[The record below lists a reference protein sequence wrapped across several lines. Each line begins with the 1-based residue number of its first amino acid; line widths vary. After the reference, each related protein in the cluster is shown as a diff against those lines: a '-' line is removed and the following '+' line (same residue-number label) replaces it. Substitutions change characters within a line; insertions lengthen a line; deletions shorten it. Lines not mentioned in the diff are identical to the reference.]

1 MGHKPRVVMKNI
13 NAKSSITIPDGVTVE
28 VKSRFVKVTGPRG
41 VLSKSFKHM
50 SSDIFKTDDKT
61 IKVEKWFG
69 QAKELSAIKTTCS
82 HIQNMIIG
90 VTKGF
95 KYRMK
100 MVYAHFPTNVQITDG
115 GSSVTLSTSLA
126 RRSSSTSTL
135 SRVSRSS
142 VTPRTTLSSPS
153 RVTALTTCPAPV
165 LLSTR
170 SVLSVTR
177 ISVSSL
183 TVSTFPTRVTSL
195 RIKCCQA
202 SRS

>member
-50 SSDIFKTDDKT
+50 SIDIFKTDDKT

-115 GSSVTLSTSLA
+115 GKQCDIVNFIGQKVKFHVNALEGVKIEGNSIDN
-126 RRSSSTSTL
+126 
-135 SRVSRSS
+135 VSR
-142 VTPRTTLSSPS
+142 TC
-153 RVTALTTCPAPV
+153 AL
-165 LLSTR
+165 
-170 SVLSVTR
+170 
-177 ISVSSL
+177 INQ
-183 TVSTFPTRVTSL
+183 
-195 RIKCCQA
+195 KCA
-202 SRS
+202 IRNKDIRKFLD

>member
-50 SSDIFKTDDKT
+50 SIDIFKTDDKT

-100 MVYAHFPTNVQITDG
+100 MVYAHFPTNAQISGDG
-115 GSSVTLSTSLA
+115 KSVDM
-126 RRSSSTSTL
+126 
-135 SRVSRSS
+135 VNFIGQK
-142 VTPRTTLSSPS
+142 VKFH
-153 RVTALTTCPAPV
+153 VNALEGVKIERDPKVNTE
-165 LLSTR
+165 LLISGND
-170 SVLSVTR
+170 
-177 ISVSSL
+177 IESVSKTCALINQSCSVKRKDIRKFL
-183 TVSTFPTRVTSL
+183 DGVYVAEKGN
-195 RIKCCQA
+195 IIED
-202 SRS
+202 

>member
-50 SSDIFKTDDKT
+50 SIDIFKTDDKT

-95 KYRMK
+95 KYH
-100 MVYAHFPTNVQITDG
+100 V
-115 GSSVTLSTSLA
+115 
-126 RRSSSTSTL
+126 TL

>member
-50 SSDIFKTDDKT
+50 SIDIFKTDDKT

-100 MVYAHFPTNVQITDG
+100 MVYAHFPTNAQISGDG
-115 GSSVTLSTSLA
+115 KSVDMVNFIGQKVKFHVDAYEGVKIERDAKANTE
-126 RRSSSTSTL
+126 
-135 SRVSRSS
+135 
-142 VTPRTTLSSPS
+142 
-153 RVTALTTCPAPV
+153 
-165 LLSTR
+165 LLISGND
-170 SVLSVTR
+170 
-177 ISVSSL
+177 IESVSMTCALINQSCSVKRKDIRKFL
-183 TVSTFPTRVTSL
+183 DGVYVAEKGN
-195 RIKCCQA
+195 IIED
-202 SRS
+202 

>member
-50 SSDIFKTDDKT
+50 SIDIFKTDDKT

-100 MVYAHFPTNVQITDG
+100 MVYAHFPTNAQIAGDG
-115 GSSVTLSTSLA
+115 KSVDMVNFIGQKVKFHVDAYEGVKIERDPKANTE
-126 RRSSSTSTL
+126 
-135 SRVSRSS
+135 
-142 VTPRTTLSSPS
+142 
-153 RVTALTTCPAPV
+153 
-165 LLSTR
+165 LLISGND
-170 SVLSVTR
+170 
-177 ISVSSL
+177 IESVSETCALINQSCSVKRKDIRKFL
-183 TVSTFPTRVTSL
+183 DGVYVAEKGN
-195 RIKCCQA
+195 IIED
-202 SRS
+202 

>member
-50 SSDIFKTDDKT
+50 SIDIFKTDDKT

-69 QAKELSAIKTTCS
+69 QAKELSAIKTTSS
-82 HIQNMIIG
+82 HIQNMIDG

-100 MVYAHFPTNVQITDG
+100 MAYAHFPTNVQIQSGGKSLDVVNFIGQKVKFRVDALDG
-115 GSSVTLSTSLA
+115 VKVERDPSANTELIVTGNDIEN
-126 RRSSSTSTL
+126 
-135 SRVSRSS
+135 VSK
-142 VTPRTTLSSPS
+142 TC
-153 RVTALTTCPAPV
+153 AL
-165 LLSTR
+165 
-170 SVLSVTR
+170 
-177 ISVSSL
+177 ISQSCAVKNKDIRKFLDGIYVSKKS
-183 TVSTFPTRVTSL
+183 FE
-195 RIKCCQA
+195 QE
-202 SRS
+202 

>member
-50 SSDIFKTDDKT
+50 SIDIFKTDDKT

-100 MVYAHFPTNVQITDG
+100 MVYAHFPTNTQISGDG
-115 GSSVTLSTSLA
+115 KSVDMVNFIGQKVKFHVDAYEGVKIERDPKANTE
-126 RRSSSTSTL
+126 
-135 SRVSRSS
+135 
-142 VTPRTTLSSPS
+142 
-153 RVTALTTCPAPV
+153 
-165 LLSTR
+165 LLISGND
-170 SVLSVTR
+170 
-177 ISVSSL
+177 IESVSKTCALINQSCSVKRKDIRKFL
-183 TVSTFPTRVTSL
+183 DVST
-195 RIKCCQA
+195 
-202 SRS
+202 